1 MLLFNI
7 LNIKT
12 LELEFMVR
20 NYQAKLDDFEKTKNE
35 LSKCK
40 CEVGTLKIR
49 FKSKKT
55 ENYIHI
61 NFYF

>member
-1 MLLFNI
+1 M

-20 NYQAKLDDFEKTKNE
+20 NYQAELDDFEKTKNE

-49 FKSKKT
+49 FKSKK
-55 ENYIHI
+55 N
-61 NFYF
+61 